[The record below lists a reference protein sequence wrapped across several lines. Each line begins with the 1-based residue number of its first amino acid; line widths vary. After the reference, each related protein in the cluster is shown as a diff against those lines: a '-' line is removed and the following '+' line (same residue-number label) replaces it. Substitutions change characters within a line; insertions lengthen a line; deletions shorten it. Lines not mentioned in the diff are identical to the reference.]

1 MMRYSDQA
9 AIIFIMSLLLISAGL
24 ADDGASEEM
33 NNLTNNAINDST
45 SAAMNSTV
53 ISETNYTSDRNL
65 ENAVDVQGIWRGSL
79 DESNI
84 VMALNESDGII
95 FGLARSEGPRPWNG
109 VVAGLL
115 FGNDAVLSLAAVEDN
130 SPVSIHINFTLND
143 SWIFG
148 SYVSYSSTS
157 GPARGSFSAQLINLD
172 ISGFTPA
179 PTEEPQEEEVQ
190 LEKEEE
196 KEESSQPIDADAAGS
211 EPSSQTKGRFNDV
224 RQVAKGINPNIMPSM
239 AAI

>member
-1 MMRYSDQA
+1 MFMMRCSGRA
-9 AIIFIMSLLLISAGL
+9 AIIFLMSLLLISSGL
-24 ADDGASEEM
+24 AEDAASEEM
-33 NNLTNNAINDST
+33 NNLAINAING
-45 SAAMNSTV
+45 
-53 ISETNYTSDRNL
+53 ETNYTSDRNW
-65 ENAVDVQGIWRGSL
+65 ENAVEVQGIWSGSL

-115 FGNDAVLSLAAVEDN
+115 IGNDALLSLAAVEDN
-130 SPVSIHINFTLND
+130 SPVSIHINCTLND
-143 SWIFG
+143 SGMIG

-157 GPARGSFSAQLINLD
+157 GPARGSFSAQLINPD
-172 ISGFTPA
+172 ISSYTPA

-190 LEKEEE
+190 LEKEEN
-196 KEESSQPIDADAAGS
+196 SQPIDADAAGS
-211 EPSSQTKGRFNDV
+211 EPSSQTQGRFNDV

-239 AAI
+239 AVI